1 MFFNWLFDL
10 RLPGFGQPL
19 LFSVIGIYFTRTSKI
34 LKDSTKQ
41 SLLFYS

>member
-1 MFFNWLFDL
+1 MFFNWLFEL

-19 LFSVIGIYFTRTSKI
+19 LFTFSGINFTRILKI

-41 SLLFYS
+41 FLWFYS